1 MAYKAFLNAQELRS
15 FAARSWSVAWPM
27 TTIMLFEFL
36 ISVTDVYV
44 AGKISEEIQAA
55 YGFVVQLYF
64 IMIVVA
70 NALSVGTVSVVSRLY
85 TSPEC
90 DQDRLT
96 EAISS
101 SNRAVLAGGI
111 TLAVLSWILAPH
123 IIAIVNIPAQL
134 KDPCVSLM
142 RVYALGLPLH
152 YLLINTNA
160 VLRSSDRVKQSL
172 KTMAIVCGLNV
183 TLIFIYVFHAGLGFR
198 GIGFATVTAV
208 AIGGIVN
215 YGFVRGVMKGVHRFT
230 LGVVGRMFAVGW
242 PIGVLQVVWQLGSAA
257 LFIILSGLPE
267 HRVEILAAFTAGVR
281 IESAIF
287 LPAFAC
293 NLANAVIVGN
303 FIGEGKLENAYRSG
317 IVTAGLA
324 VAIVTFMTVAVIVN
338 ARWIA
343 ALLSPNPIVAA
354 QTVTYIYVSMIS
366 EPFMA
371 WGIALGGGLSGAGDT
386 RAVALR
392 VAFSIW
398 AIRIPLAFILVRVF
412 GLGASA
418 VWWSMNVSQIVQA
431 FIIYRRYTSRT
442 WLPPQ

>member
-1 MAYKAFLNAQELRS
+1 
-15 FAARSWSVAWPM
+15 
-27 TTIMLFEFL
+27 
-36 ISVTDVYV
+36 
-44 AGKISEEIQAA
+44 
-55 YGFVVQLYF
+55 
-64 IMIVVA
+64 
-70 NALSVGTVSVVSRLY
+70 
-85 TSPEC
+85 
-90 DQDRLT
+90 
-96 EAISS
+96 
-101 SNRAVLAGGI
+101 
-111 TLAVLSWILAPH
+111 
-123 IIAIVNIPAQL
+123 
-134 KDPCVSLM
+134 
-142 RVYALGLPLH
+142 
-152 YLLINTNA
+152 
-160 VLRSSDRVKQSL
+160 
-172 KTMAIVCGLNV
+172 
-183 TLIFIYVFHAGLGFR
+183 
-198 GIGFATVTAV
+198 
-208 AIGGIVN
+208 
-215 YGFVRGVMKGVHRFT
+215 MKGVHRFT

-281 IESAIF
+281 VESAIF

-303 FIGEGKLENAYRSG
+303 FIGEGKSENAYRSG

-442 WLPPQ
+442 WLSPLMSRLVGTVLF